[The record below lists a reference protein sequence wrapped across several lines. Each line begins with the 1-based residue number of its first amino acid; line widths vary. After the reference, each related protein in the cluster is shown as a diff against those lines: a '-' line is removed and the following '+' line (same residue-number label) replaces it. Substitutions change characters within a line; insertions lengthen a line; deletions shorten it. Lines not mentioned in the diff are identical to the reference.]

1 MDVGTV
7 TTGEPGTDA
16 AVTNS
21 GTPQAATLDF
31 VIPQGATGATG
42 ATGPTGETGATGAT
56 GPAGETG
63 ATGPTGATGAT
74 GTMPAA
80 QALSAYTTPS
90 TPITS
95 GSAIDFDQNATQ
107 SGTAITHTAGSTD
120 FTITQPGVYYATYT
134 GTVSPGM
141 GATFPATSLVNFRLN
156 GSDLP
161 DAASQTTLNAAG
173 DTAEQTVNATFTVT
187 DTPATLQVVSSG
199 GNFNYSLASMNIHY
213 LGEAG

>member
-1 MDVGTV
+1 
-7 TTGEPGTDA
+7 
-16 AVTNS
+16 
-21 GTPQAATLDF
+21 
-31 VIPQGATGATG
+31 
-42 ATGPTGETGATGAT
+42 
-56 GPAGETG
+56 
-63 ATGPTGATGAT
+63 
-74 GTMPAA
+74 MPAA

-107 SGTAITHTAGSTD
+107 SGTAIRHTAGSTD

>member
-1 MDVGTV
+1 MGATGATGPTGSTGADGTAATVEVGTI

-42 ATGPTGETGATGAT
+42 ATGPTGPT
-56 GPAGETG
+56 GETG

-95 GSAIDFDQNATQ
+95 GSAIDFDRNATQ

-161 DAASQTTLNAAG
+161 VAASQTTLNAAG

-187 DTPATLQVVSSG
+187 DTP
-199 GNFNYSLASMNIHY
+199 YSTP
-213 LGEAG
+213 